1 MVGGRGAAVRCSR
14 KMSKAGPS
22 FQPGDRLLDVYVVE
36 RMLGEG
42 GFNEVVLARHQVLPR
57 KYAIKVL
64 RQTAADSPADL
75 ERLKSRV
82 EREAIVLSRFDH
94 PNLPTLHDMRIQDG
108 VPILVLEYLE
118 GKDLLRVLD
127 LVPRL
132 TVQDALYVG
141 IEVAKPLVIA
151 HQREIVHRDLKPE
164 NIFCMTEPPPEG
176 KAVVRLLDFGASRL
190 MGEAKRITEDLTV
203 IGSMYYIAPETLMTS
218 STPDQRVD
226 VYALGLVLWESLAGH
241 HPFDPEGKGI
251 APTRMG
257 LLHMTQPVPY
267 IRDLRPDVPARFADL
282 LRAMVAKNPG
292 ERPTMQVAYDE
303 LWAVLSTMQHA
314 SERVGQKL
322 PTIFTRQGTRLPD
335 ERLPSGGVV
344 SSRRAIRRSVELA
357 GSRRDP
363 GRPLPSSALP
373 SAVPST
379 IIPSTVPHVQSAAVT
394 DREPIPR
401 GAQPTFEG
409 APPSHAP
416 SSAMS
421 STQSSIQPVR
431 SDAPVKPTLVANPG
445 ANPFAVPQPQPD
457 PRSSSP
463 SHGAPRVNARPGLL
477 PGGGALQQGPSSNGR
492 GARGTEV
499 LPQHGARGSNGSSA
513 GTANDLLVER
523 MLSLG
528 QLAGSAEARA
538 ALEAGL
544 SHAELEVRRAAAQS
558 LSRVGDARSVVPLA
572 QSCIAE
578 KDPEVRRTMELA
590 IDLLGGDVAALVGPS
605 SAHVGM
611 SGTVVMNDGSSGPSA
626 PRSPGA
632 FGRSFSPAQPI
643 PTAQAAH
650 PFSISQP
657 VPSSLSAS
665 PAITVAEPDEQT
677 TLLQRLATS
686 ALTAPRVEERQ
697 RSLVALERESPVH
710 AERVRLA
717 KLVIEPAAGA
727 TADDAT
733 RVSHLVQLRAG
744 GADQLLIQTLMRG
757 ILRPPSERLQ
767 RECLNVL
774 SGEGDQRHAGF
785 LEQLKKDHVLPPAVL
800 ALVDQAIRDLAAR
813 SPRRLPPL
821 LPTQPSN
828 APPGVAAVSTGRR
841 GLRKQDLLALLAAL
855 VAVVLI
861 LGAFM
866 FVGLR

>member
-1 MVGGRGAAVRCSR
+1 M
-14 KMSKAGPS
+14 
-22 FQPGDRLLDVYVVE
+22 YVVE

-57 KYAIKVL
+57 RYAIKVL

-94 PNLPTLHDMRIQDG
+94 PNLPTLHDMRLQDG

-132 TVQDALYVG
+132 AVQDALYVG
-141 IEVAKPLVIA
+141 IEIAKPLAIA
-151 HQREIVHRDLKPE
+151 HQRDIVHRDIKPE

-203 IGSMYYIAPETLMTS
+203 IGSMYYVAPETLMTA
-218 STPDQRVD
+218 TAPDQRVD
-226 VYALGLVLWESLAGH
+226 VYSLGLVLWESLAGH
-241 HPFDPEGKGI
+241 HPFDPEGKGV

-257 LLHMTQPVPY
+257 LMHMTEPVRP

-282 LRAMVAKNPG
+282 LRAMVSKHPG
-292 ERPTMQVAYDE
+292 ERPTMQTAYDE
-303 LWAVLSTMQHA
+303 MWAVLSTMQHA
-314 SERVGQKL
+314 SDRVGQKL

-344 SSRRAIRRSVELA
+344 SSRRAIRRSVELS

-363 GRPLPSSALP
+363 GSMGRPLPSSALP
-373 SAVPST
+373 STA
-379 IIPSTVPHVQSAAVT
+379 IPSTVPHVPSGAST

-421 STQSSIQPVR
+421 STQSSFQPAR

-445 ANPFAVPQPQPD
+445 NPFGGLGSPPAPGAPPNPFAEPQPPQLD
-457 PRSSSP
+457 PRSSTP

-499 LPQHGARGSNGSSA
+499 LPQHGARPSNGSSA
-513 GTANDLLVER
+513 STSSAPALVER
-523 MLSLG
+523 MLSYG
-528 QLAGSAEARA
+528 QLVGSHEARE
-538 ALEAGL
+538 ALQGGL
-544 SHAELEVRRAAAQS
+544 SHADLEVRRAAAQS
-558 LSRVGDARSVVPLA
+558 LSRVGDARSLVPLA
-572 QSCIAE
+572 QACIAE
-578 KDPEVRRTMELA
+578 RDPEVRRTMELA

-605 SAHVGM
+605 SANVGM
-611 SGTVVMNDGSSGPSA
+611 SGTVVMEDGSSGPSA
-626 PRSPGA
+626 PRVAAGGPPAFSLEGPPAVPMAATEREDDGA
-632 FGRSFSPAQPI
+632 V
-643 PTAQAAH
+643 TM
-650 PFSISQP
+650 
-657 VPSSLSAS
+657 
-665 PAITVAEPDEQT
+665 
-677 TLLQRLATS
+677 LQRLATS

-697 RSLVALERESPVH
+697 RSLVALESASPSH

-717 KLVIEPAAGA
+717 KRVIEPG
-727 TADDAT
+727 DAT
-733 RVSHLVQLRAG
+733 LDDPTRVNCLVRLRAG
-744 GADQLLIQTLMRG
+744 GADQLLIQAMMRG
-757 ILRPPSERLQ
+757 VLRPPSERLQ
-767 RECLNVL
+767 RECLHVL
-774 SGEGDQRHAGF
+774 SGEGDQRHAAF
-785 LEQLKKDHVLPPAVL
+785 LEQFKKDHVLPPAVL
-800 ALVDQAIRDLAAR
+800 ALVEQAIHDLSAR

-821 LPTQPSN
+821 LPAGTSVSPP
-828 APPGVAAVSTGRR
+828 APLAAAPAVRR
-841 GLRKQDLLALLAAL
+841 GLRKQDLVALVAALLV
-855 VAVVLI
+855 VAVVL
-861 LGAFM
+861 GAFV

>member
-1 MVGGRGAAVRCSR
+1 MA
-14 KMSKAGPS
+14 KAGPT

-57 KYAIKVL
+57 RYAIKVL

-141 IEVAKPLVIA
+141 IEIAKPLVIA

-203 IGSMYYIAPETLMTS
+203 IGSMYYLAPETLMTS

-241 HPFDPEGKGI
+241 HPFDPEGKGV

-314 SERVGQKL
+314 ADRVGQKL

-363 GRPLPSSALP
+363 RRPLPSSALP

-379 IIPSTVPHVQSAAVT
+379 VIPSTVPHVPSGAAT
-394 DREPIPR
+394 DREPVPR
-401 GAQPTFEG
+401 GAQPTSEG

-416 SSAMS
+416 SSALS
-421 STQSSIQPVR
+421 STQSSLQPVR

-457 PRSSSP
+457 PRSSTP

-477 PGGGALQQGPSSNGR
+477 PGGGALQQGPSSSGR

-572 QSCIAE
+572 QACIAE

-605 SAHVGM
+605 SANVGM
-611 SGTVVMNDGSSGPSA
+611 SGTVKLEDGPVAGP
-626 PRSPGA
+626 
-632 FGRSFSPAQPI
+632 
-643 PTAQAAH
+643 QAVH

-665 PAITVAEPDEQT
+665 PALTVAEPDEQT

-717 KLVIEPAAGA
+717 KRVIEPAEGA

-767 RECLNVL
+767 RECLHVL
-774 SGEGDQRHAGF
+774 SGEGDQRHAAF
-785 LEQLKKDHVLPPAVL
+785 LEQFKKDHVLPPAVL
-800 ALVDQAIRDLAAR
+800 ALVDHAIRDLATR
-813 SPRRLPPL
+813 GPRRLPPL
-821 LPTQPSN
+821 LPTQLSN
-828 APPGVAAVSTGRR
+828 PPPGIAAASAGRR
-841 GLRKQDLLALLAAL
+841 GLRKQDLLALVAAL

-861 LGAFM
+861 LGAFV
-866 FVGLR
+866 FLGLR

>member
-1 MVGGRGAAVRCSR
+1 MV
-14 KMSKAGPS
+14 KAGPT

-57 KYAIKVL
+57 RYAIKVL

-132 TVQDALYVG
+132 AVQDALYVG
-141 IEVAKPLVIA
+141 IEIAKPLAIA
-151 HQREIVHRDLKPE
+151 HQRDIVHRDIKPE

-203 IGSMYYIAPETLMTS
+203 IGSMYYVAPETLMTA
-218 STPDQRVD
+218 TAPDQRVD
-226 VYALGLVLWESLAGH
+226 VYSLGLVLWESLAGH
-241 HPFDPEGKGI
+241 HPFDPEGKGV

-257 LLHMTQPVPY
+257 LMHMTEPVRP

-282 LRAMVAKNPG
+282 LRAMVSKHPG
-292 ERPTMQVAYDE
+292 ERPTMQTAYDE
-303 LWAVLSTMQHA
+303 MWAVLSTMQHA
-314 SERVGQKL
+314 SDRVGQKL

-344 SSRRAIRRSVELA
+344 SSRRAIRRSVELS

-363 GRPLPSSALP
+363 GSMGRPLPSSALP
-373 SAVPST
+373 STA
-379 IIPSTVPHVQSAAVT
+379 IPSTVPHVPSAAAT

-401 GAQPTFEG
+401 GAQPTLDG
-409 APPSHAP
+409 ALGSRARDSQAP

-421 STQSSIQPVR
+421 STQSSFQPVR
-431 SDAPVKPTLVANPG
+431 SDAPVKPTLVANT
-445 ANPFAVPQPQPD
+445 
-457 PRSSSP
+457 P
-463 SHGAPRVNARPGLL
+463 SAGAPRVNARPGLL

-499 LPQHGARGSNGSSA
+499 LPQHGARPSNGSSA
-513 GTANDLLVER
+513 STSSAPALVER
-523 MLSLG
+523 MLSYG
-528 QLAGSAEARA
+528 QLVGSHEARE
-538 ALEAGL
+538 ALQGGL
-544 SHAELEVRRAAAQS
+544 SHADLEVRRAAAQS
-558 LSRVGDARSVVPLA
+558 LSRVGDARSLVPLA
-572 QSCIAE
+572 QACIAE
-578 KDPEVRRTMELA
+578 RDPEVRRTMELA

-605 SAHVGM
+605 SANVGM
-611 SGTVVMNDGSSGPSA
+611 SGTVVMEDGSSGPSA
-626 PRSPGA
+626 PRVAAGGPPAFSLEGPPAVPMAATEREDDGA
-632 FGRSFSPAQPI
+632 V
-643 PTAQAAH
+643 TM
-650 PFSISQP
+650 
-657 VPSSLSAS
+657 
-665 PAITVAEPDEQT
+665 
-677 TLLQRLATS
+677 LQRLATS

-697 RSLVALERESPVH
+697 RSLVALESASPSH

-717 KLVIEPAAGA
+717 KRVIEPG
-727 TADDAT
+727 DAT
-733 RVSHLVQLRAG
+733 LDDPTRVNCLVRLRAG
-744 GADQLLIQTLMRG
+744 GADQLLIQAMMRG
-757 ILRPPSERLQ
+757 VLRPPSERLQ
-767 RECLNVL
+767 RECLHVL
-774 SGEGDQRHAGF
+774 SGEGDQRHAAF
-785 LEQLKKDHVLPPAVL
+785 LEQFKKDHVLPPAVL
-800 ALVDQAIRDLAAR
+800 ALVEQAIHDLSAR

-821 LPTQPSN
+821 LPAGTSVSPP
-828 APPGVAAVSTGRR
+828 APLAAAPAVRR
-841 GLRKQDLLALLAAL
+841 GLRKQDLVALVAALLV
-855 VAVVLI
+855 VAVVL
-861 LGAFM
+861 GAFV

>member
-1 MVGGRGAAVRCSR
+1 MAN
-14 KMSKAGPS
+14 AGPR

-36 RMLGEG
+36 RTLGEG
-42 GFNEVVLARHQVLPR
+42 GFNEVVLARHQVLAR

-241 HPFDPEGKGI
+241 HPFDPEGKGV

-257 LLHMTQPVPY
+257 LMHMTEPVRY

-282 LRAMVAKNPG
+282 VRAMVDKSPG
-292 ERPTMQVAYDE
+292 ERPTMQVVYDE

-314 SERVGQKL
+314 ADRVGQKL

-344 SSRRAIRRSVELA
+344 SSRRATRRSVELA

-363 GRPLPSSALP
+363 GRPLPSSAIP
-373 SAVPST
+373 SSAIPSSAIPST
-379 IIPSTVPHVQSAAVT
+379 VVPSTVPHVPSAAAT

-445 ANPFAVPQPQPD
+445 DNPFATPQPQPD
-457 PRSSSP
+457 PRSSTP

-572 QSCIAE
+572 QACIAE

-605 SAHVGM
+605 SAHAGM
-611 SGTVVMNDGSSGPSA
+611 TGTVKLEDGPSGHSS
-626 PRSPGA
+626 PRSRGA
-632 FGRSFSPAQPI
+632 SGRSFSPAPGFQQVAP
-643 PTAQAAH
+643 QAAH

-657 VPSSLSAS
+657 VPHSLSAP

-717 KLVIEPAAGA
+717 KRVIEPAEGA
-727 TADDAT
+727 IADDAT
-733 RVSHLVQLRAG
+733 RVSQLVQLRAG

-767 RECLNVL
+767 RECLHVL
-774 SGEGDQRHAGF
+774 SGEGDQRHAAF
-785 LEQLKKDHVLPPAVL
+785 LEQFKKDHVLPPAVL
-800 ALVDQAIRDLAAR
+800 SLVDQAIRDLASR
-813 SPRRLPPL
+813 GPRRLPPL
-821 LPTQPSN
+821 LPTQLSN
-828 APPGVAAVSTGRR
+828 PPPGIAAASAGRR
-841 GLRKQDLLALLAAL
+841 GLRKQDVLALVAAL
-855 VAVVLI
+855 VVVVLI
-861 LGAFM
+861 LGAFV